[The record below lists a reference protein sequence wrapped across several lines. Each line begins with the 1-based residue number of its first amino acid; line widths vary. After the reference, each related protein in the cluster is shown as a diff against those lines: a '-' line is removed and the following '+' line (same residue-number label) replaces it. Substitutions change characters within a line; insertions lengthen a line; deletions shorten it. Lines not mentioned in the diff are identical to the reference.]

1 MKTLVAASFVTA
13 VATAGLVAVSAPV
26 YSAVPCEDML
36 KEMLTAKADAKLSD
50 TDMQKVDE
58 LEAKAVER
66 CNADDDTRSD
76 KFIAEA
82 MKAMGK

>member
-1 MKTLVAASFVTA
+1 MRTLVAVSFVSV
-13 VATAGLVAVSAPV
+13 VATAGLAALSAPT

-36 KEMLTAKADAKLSD
+36 KEMRSARAGAKLSD

-66 CNADDDTRSD
+66 CNADDDMRSD

-82 MKAMGK
+82 MKVIGK